1 MKHIGNYHSLPRNM
15 SSVGSTR
22 DKWQRRSNSR
32 ASSVTG
38 KKSASLPERKSTFMI
53 FCLQLELRFTNCIK
67 LTLIIDF
74 DS

>member
-15 SSVGSTR
+15 SSIGSTR

-53 FCLQLELRFTNCIK
+53 
-67 LTLIIDF
+67 
-74 DS
+74 SA